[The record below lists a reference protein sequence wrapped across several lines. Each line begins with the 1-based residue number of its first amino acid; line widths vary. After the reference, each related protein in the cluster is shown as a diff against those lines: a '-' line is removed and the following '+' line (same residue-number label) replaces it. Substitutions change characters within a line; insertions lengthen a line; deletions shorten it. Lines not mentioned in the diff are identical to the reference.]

1 MKKKLIL
8 VAAPPACGK
17 NYVSELIGKA
27 LGNVAYL
34 DKDELGGLVRR
45 SFALCGEDLNMDGTF
60 YLENLRQEEYAT
72 LLRLAFSALRFSDV
86 VLVNA
91 PFLREVRD
99 TEYMREL
106 KRTAALQGAE
116 LILVWVTAPSAVC
129 YERMKQRGSDRDTG
143 KLAAW
148 EEYVASI
155 DYSAPEAL
163 LEEGAV
169 GRLFVF
175 DNGSD
180 ESAAAAL
187 QDFLKTV
194 GG

>member
-1 MKKKLIL
+1 MNKKLIL

-17 NYVSELIGKA
+17 NYVSELICKA

-34 DKDELGGLVRR
+34 DKDDLGGLVRR
-45 SFALCGEDLNMDGTF
+45 SFVLCGEDLNMDGTF
-60 YLENLRQEEYAT
+60 YLENLRHEEYAT
-72 LLRLAFSALRFSDV
+72 LLRLAYSALRFSDF

-91 PFLREVRD
+91 PFLKEVRD

-116 LILVWVTAPSAVC
+116 LVLVWVTAPSAVC
-129 YERMKQRGSDRDTG
+129 YERMKQRSSDRDVG

-148 EEYVASI
+148 EEYVRRT
-155 DYSAPEAL
+155 DYSAPEVL
-163 LEEGAV
+163 LEQDAV
-169 GRLFVF
+169 DRLFVF

-187 QDFLKTV
+187 HEFLKTV